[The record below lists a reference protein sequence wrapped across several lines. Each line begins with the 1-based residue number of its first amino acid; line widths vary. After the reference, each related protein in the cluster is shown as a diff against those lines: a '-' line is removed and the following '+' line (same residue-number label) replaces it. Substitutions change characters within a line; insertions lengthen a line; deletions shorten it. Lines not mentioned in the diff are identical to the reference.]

1 MPLTDTAIRS
11 AQPAEKPIRLY
22 DGGGLYLEVAPSGGK
37 WWRLKY
43 RIDGKEKRLSLGTY
57 PETGLKLARERRDE
71 ARRLLADGTDPS
83 AQRQADKARAKAV
96 RANHFEAVARAWLE
110 HRAGAWTGETRAA
123 IASSLERDVFPKIG
137 ARPVHEVKPADVREV
152 VKAIEARGAGDVA
165 LRVLQRIASVYRYA
179 VEHNLT
185 ETDPT
190 SPLKPAE
197 LFKPRRVQHRAAMP
211 EKELPG
217 FPCPAGA
224 AGPGVLRIK
233 KKSPY
238 HSLPFQHTRTVM
250 TAIIQHLQAHK
261 LATHAALPAH
271 LQPGIPADLADLAL
285 LDIKTV
291 SALVGLKATAIYAKL
306 AEKDFPEPIRQGA
319 RCTRW
324 KAGAIRE
331 YLEKLHAAASDEAL
345 KQRQQ
350 ERARKASSAAK
361 ARRAAQAAGNAP
373 APVSGAT
380 A

>member
-1 MPLTDTAIRS
+1 
-11 AQPAEKPIRLY
+11 
-22 DGGGLYLEVAPSGGK
+22 
-37 WWRLKY
+37 
-43 RIDGKEKRLSLGTY
+43 
-57 PETGLKLARERRDE
+57 
-71 ARRLLADGTDPS
+71 
-83 AQRQADKARAKAV
+83 
-96 RANHFEAVARAWLE
+96 
-110 HRAGAWTGETRAA
+110 
-123 IASSLERDVFPKIG
+123 
-137 ARPVHEVKPADVREV
+137 
-152 VKAIEARGAGDVA
+152 
-165 LRVLQRIASVYRYA
+165 
-179 VEHNLT
+179 
-185 ETDPT
+185 
-190 SPLKPAE
+190 
-197 LFKPRRVQHRAAMP
+197 
-211 EKELPG
+211 
-217 FPCPAGA
+217 
-224 AGPGVLRIK
+224 
-233 KKSPY
+233 
-238 HSLPFQHTRTVM
+238 M